1 VKPLPAQRR
10 VIDAP
15 NLTEVIGKLKAGV
28 APKNE
33 VERDVL
39 ALGLETVAFDEGL
52 AFQAA
57 FFYARRNPYHLALG
71 DCAYLATAETLGLEA
86 LTAEQDWVKIPDVN
100 VKIRLI
106 RRTHPQGMRLTRA

>member
-57 FFYARRNPYHLALG
+57 FYYVRRNPHHLSLG
-71 DCAYLATAETLGLEA
+71 DCACLATAETLGLGV
-86 LTAEQDWVKIPDVN
+86 LTAERDWVKIPDVG

-106 RRTHPQGMRLTRA
+106 RWTHPQGMRLTRA